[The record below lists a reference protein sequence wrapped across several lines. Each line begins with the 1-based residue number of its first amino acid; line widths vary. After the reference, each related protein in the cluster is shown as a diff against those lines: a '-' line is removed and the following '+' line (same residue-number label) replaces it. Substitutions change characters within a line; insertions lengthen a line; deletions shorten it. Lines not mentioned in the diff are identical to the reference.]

1 MAIRITT
8 LALLS
13 AVLVSAAAAA
23 RAAEIV
29 PDALATVQAE
39 VAKRCKTAIYGEDFA
54 DTVDFNNDRLDDAIF
69 NLGAVNC
76 DGVPGRL
83 CGDVGCLHQFYI
95 RVAEG
100 GYFLAANADLYGYGM
115 TKRYGNMVLEL
126 KANAASC
133 GRDDSDYCTITI
145 RVRGA
150 RFETIS
156 KK

>member
-1 MAIRITT
+1 MAIRMSF
-8 LALLS
+8 LALVC
-13 AVLVSAAAAA
+13 AALVSAAMPAQ
-23 RAAEIV
+23 AAEIV
-29 PDALATVQAE
+29 PDALAAVRAE
-39 VAKRCKTAIYGEDFA
+39 VAGRCKTAVYGEDFA
-54 DTVDFNNDRLDDAIF
+54 DNVDFNNDKLVDAIF

-76 DGVPGRL
+76 DGVPGGL
-83 CGDVGCLHQFYI
+83 CGDVGCPHQFYI

-100 GYFLAANADLYGYGM
+100 GYFLAANADLYGYDM
-115 TKRYGNMVLEL
+115 KKRFGNMVMEL

-133 GRDDSDYCTITI
+133 GRDDSEYCTMTI

>member
-1 MAIRITT
+1 MAIRIRI

-13 AVLVSAAAAA
+13 AALVSTVLPA

-29 PDALATVQAE
+29 PDAQAIVQAE
-39 VAKRCKTAIYGEDFA
+39 VAKRCKTTVYGEDFA
-54 DTVDFNNDRLDDAIF
+54 DNVDFNNDKLVDAIF

-76 DGVPGRL
+76 DGVPGGL
-83 CGDVGCLHQFYI
+83 CGNVGCPHEFYI
-95 RVAEG
+95 QVAEG
-100 GYFLAANADLYGYGM
+100 GYFLAANADLYGYEL
-115 TKRYGNMVLEL
+115 KQRYGNKVLEL

-133 GRDDSDYCTITI
+133 GRDDSEYCVMTI

-150 RFETIS
+150 QFDTIS

>member
-1 MAIRITT
+1 MAIRMSF

-13 AVLVSAAAAA
+13 AALISTVVPV

-29 PDALATVQAE
+29 PDALATVEAE
-39 VAKRCKTAIYGEDFA
+39 VAKRCKTAVYGEDFA
-54 DTVDFNNDRLDDAIF
+54 DNVDFNNDRLVDAIF
-69 NLGAVNC
+69 NLGAINC
-76 DGVPGRL
+76 DGVPGGL
-83 CGDVGCLHQFYI
+83 CGNVGCPHQFYI

-100 GYFLAANADLYGYGM
+100 GYFLAANADLYGYDM
-115 TKRYGNMVLEL
+115 KMRFGNMVLEL

-133 GRDDSDYCTITI
+133 GREDSDYCTMTI

>member
-1 MAIRITT
+1 MAVRTGI
-8 LALLS
+8 LVALGAML
-13 AVLVSAAAAA
+13 LVAAPVA
-23 RAAEIV
+23 RAAEIL
-29 PDALATVQAE
+29 PDALASAQAD
-39 VAKRCKTAIYGEDFA
+39 VAKLCKTSIYGEDFA
-54 DTVDFNNDRLDDAIF
+54 DAVDFNNDGLTDLIV

-76 DGVPGRL
+76 DGVPGKL
-83 CGDVGCLHQFYI
+83 CGNVGCPHVFYI

-100 GYFLAANADLYGYGM
+100 GYFLAASADLYGYEM
-115 TKRYGNMVLEL
+115 KKRYGNMVLEM

-133 GRDDSDYCTITI
+133 GRDDSAYCIMTI